1 MKRANYNYIDEAGSH
16 QKWKHARRIHLIPP
30 SSTNWPSVQTREP
43 PPVARRIVV
52 ATAAEAWGP
61 QRREHTQGTAPA
73 SLFRGGCVGLMG
85 DLGAGWDTC
94 RVDPEESRVCRRVP
108 GCHQP
113 PLRLENLGWPDAV
126 GGLSG
131 HFLMGRL
138 I

>member
-1 MKRANYNYIDEAGSH
+1 MEACKKNPSNPSFKYKLAFRADKGATSCGQEDRGGHCGRGMGTSEKRA
-16 QKWKHARRIHLIPP
+16 
-30 SSTNWPSVQTREP
+30 
-43 PPVARRIVV
+43 
-52 ATAAEAWGP
+52 
-61 QRREHTQGTAPA
+61 HTQGTAPA
-73 SLFRGGCVGLMG
+73 SLFRGGRVGLMG